1 MKTIAQQLKVKE
13 FPFKIKDKDGN
24 QIYYESITGYW
35 NKREYDKDGNEIY
48 YESSSGCW
56 NKREYDKY
64 GNQIYYE
71 NSIGFIEDKRT
82 TEMTIAEIEK
92 ELNITN
98 LKIKK

>member
-1 MKTIAQQLKVKE
+1 MKTIAQQLNVKE
-13 FPFKIKDKDGN
+13 FPFRIKDKDGN
-24 QIYYESITGYW
+24 EIYFESSSGFW

-48 YESSSGCW
+48 YENSS
-56 NKREYDKY
+56 
-64 GNQIYYE
+64 
-71 NSIGFIEDKRT
+71 GFIEDKRV

>member
-1 MKTIAQQLKVKE
+1 MKTIAQQLNVKE
-13 FPFKIKDKDGN
+13 FPFRIKDKGGN
-24 QIYYESITGYW
+24 QVYYESSSGFW

-48 YESSSGCW
+48 YENSS
-56 NKREYDKY
+56 
-64 GNQIYYE
+64 
-71 NSIGFIEDKRT
+71 GFIEDKRV